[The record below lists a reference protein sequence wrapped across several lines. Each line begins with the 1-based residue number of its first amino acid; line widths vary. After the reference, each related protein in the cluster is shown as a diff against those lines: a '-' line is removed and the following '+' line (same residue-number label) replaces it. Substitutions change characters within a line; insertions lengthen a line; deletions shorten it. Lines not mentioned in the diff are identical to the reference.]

1 MDKPLTSDLEA
12 LRSIYGIELCV
23 ESVTWISYSDT
34 IGIVVLSFFV
44 LMVILTLVV
53 IVLFS
58 ALLWMPVVRSTGVV
72 FGYMVLAGVL
82 VSYFTI
88 FFYLGEPTDSICA
101 AQPWLLLVWAFV
113 FGYLLQP
120 PPPNHNSSLPNIF
133 CLGMW

>member
-1 MDKPLTSDLEA
+1 MNMPLTSDLEA
-12 LRSIYGIELCV
+12 LRSKYGIELCV

-44 LMVILTLVV
+44 MMVILTLVV
-53 IVLFS
+53 IFLFS

-82 VSYFTI
+82 ASYFTI

-101 AQPWLLLVWAFV
+101 TQPWLLIIWAFV
-113 FGYLLQP
+113 FGYLLQTP
-120 PPPNHNSSLPNIF
+120 PKSPQHSFLPNIF
-133 CLGMW
+133 V